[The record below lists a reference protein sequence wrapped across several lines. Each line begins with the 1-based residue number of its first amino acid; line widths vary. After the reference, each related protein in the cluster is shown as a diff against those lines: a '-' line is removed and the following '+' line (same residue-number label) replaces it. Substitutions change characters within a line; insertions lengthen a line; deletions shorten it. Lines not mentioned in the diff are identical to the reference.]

1 MTAQHM
7 DVLDHRFGQIPTD
20 EAFSGTW
27 AKLPKI

>member
-7 DVLDHRFGQIPTD
+7 DVLDRQFGQIPTD
-20 EAFSGTW
+20 EAFSDLW